1 MRRMSETVSPGS
13 VQVSVWAPGWDPKV
27 LREECCDRLVM
38 SATGTEGARVPWGGS
53 PDDLTQPVS
62 TIGGRLRPREA
73 GVGLVVTT
81 KMVTPHRGE
90 TESTPSL
97 PCSDGL

>member
-38 SATGTEGARVPWGGS
+38 SATGTEGARVPWGG
-53 PDDLTQPVS
+53 PLM
-62 TIGGRLRPREA
+62 I
-73 GVGLVVTT
+73 
-81 KMVTPHRGE
+81 
-90 TESTPSL
+90 
-97 PCSDGL
+97 